1 MPKNNVRHHNNCS
14 RCPIVGAEDLPT
26 EEVYQLL
33 SLRFSIR
40 IANELARNLDPVEAD
55 TATLRRWLQLT
66 KIDRTHI
73 DHLPANL
80 GPGLVAT
87 LPSGCGTP
95 LIDGNHRGARSL
107 RDEEAFFVRVLPE
120 AETLELLRRSMGSA
134 TADHW
139 WERMRDSEPHP
150 KDVEKAE

>member
-1 MPKNNVRHHNNCS
+1 MAKKSVRHHNNCS
-14 RCPIVGAEDLPT
+14 RCPIVGAKDLPT

-55 TATLRRWLQLT
+55 AETLRLWLQLT
-66 KIDRTHI
+66 KIDRAHI

-95 LIDGNHRGARSL
+95 LIDGNHRGTRSL
-107 RDEEAFFVRVLPE
+107 RDGEAFFVRVLPE
-120 AETLELLRRSMGSA
+120 AETLDLLRCSMGTT

-139 WERMRDSEPHP
+139 WKRMRDSEPNP
-150 KDVEKAE
+150 KDGA